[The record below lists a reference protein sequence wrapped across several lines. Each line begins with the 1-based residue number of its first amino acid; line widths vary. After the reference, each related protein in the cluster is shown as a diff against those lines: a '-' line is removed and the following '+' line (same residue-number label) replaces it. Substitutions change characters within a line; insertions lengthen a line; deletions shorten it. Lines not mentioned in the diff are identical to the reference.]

1 MQNNL
6 LCRKPPKNGR
16 FGTVGRIL
24 VQADGVLIVFPSFMN
39 PEHAIGMLKV
49 RVFSNDGFTGGV
61 YLPEAK
67 CGASKK
73 RDEDADTE
81 NNQPA
86 PRVARL
92 ALNFCQS
99 SLDFIDII

>member
-1 MQNNL
+1 M
-6 LCRKPPKNGR
+6 
-16 FGTVGRIL
+16 
-24 VQADGVLIVFPSFMN
+24 IVYPRFMN
-39 PEHAIGMLKV
+39 AEHAFGMLKV

-81 NNQPA
+81 NN
-86 PRVARL
+86 
-92 ALNFCQS
+92 
-99 SLDFIDII
+99 